1 VHNEVVDRVAWPA
14 QDEWTARARAILTTT
29 GVTEG
34 YCLVLGLGS
43 GRLAEE
49 LAGLAESNGYD
60 LYIIGLDPDPVRTE
74 MLRNRWHRM
83 GILNEQL
90 SAVVGEIC
98 TAEFPPYLA
107 HLIVSEDLEAAGIEN
122 ADTFVESAFYSL
134 RPYGGTMCF
143 DASTLALLQQAAL
156 AGAEIRASGPYAML
170 ERAGALP
177 GSGDWT
183 HLYADASNTVVSKDT
198 LVKAPLGLLW
208 FGGSTHYNVLP
219 RHIHGPSEQV
229 VGGRLFIE
237 GAHHMTA
244 RDVYTGRVI
253 WERNLPNLGTYYKGA
268 LDTNPR
274 HYSGA
279 NVVGTNFVCAAD
291 GVYIARGTE
300 CLRLD
305 PATGD
310 TLQTFTL
317 AEGAAARAPFVQLRI
332 WANLL
337 IVGADP
343 VLYPGDVGAMNWNE
357 TSCRDLVVMDR
368 YTGQVKWQR
377 RADHSFH
384 HNTIIVGRTAS
395 GDALFCIDR
404 VPPGQADALSRRGIP
419 ANDPAAPWRLLALDV
434 ATGDQIWSK
443 TNNVFGTW
451 LGHSEEFDVLLQT
464 GRHSR
469 DITPGEPREQVAY
482 RGSDGTWLWNAS
494 SPGGPCLL
502 LGDRVVAQNSGRGGT
517 ARNILTGQ
525 PIYREH
531 PITGTSV
538 PWGFDRKYGCNSFIG
553 SENLI
558 TFRSGAAGYF
568 DLKNNFGT
576 GNLGGFKSGC
586 TPSLVPANGVLNAPD
601 YTRTCTCGYHNQT
614 SLALIHMPEAE
625 MWTYTSIGSDSR
637 PVKKI
642 GVNFGAPGDR
652 LSDTGVLWLDYPSV
666 GGSSPDIGVTTVP
679 SNPECFRHH
688 SSWFEG
694 ESLAWVTAS
703 GAIGLTRVTIPTNNA
718 QQKQYLV
725 RLFFAEPEDAEAG
738 QRVFDVVLQGREV
751 LTNFDIVRETPPD
764 GTGIVKEF
772 RSVEATSQITLEL
785 RPSTGRPVI
794 CGIEVIAP

>member
-1 VHNEVVDRVAWPA
+1 
-14 QDEWTARARAILTTT
+14 
-29 GVTEG
+29 
-34 YCLVLGLGS
+34 
-43 GRLAEE
+43 
-49 LAGLAESNGYD
+49 
-60 LYIIGLDPDPVRTE
+60 
-74 MLRNRWHRM
+74 
-83 GILNEQL
+83 
-90 SAVVGEIC
+90 
-98 TAEFPPYLA
+98 
-107 HLIVSEDLEAAGIEN
+107 
-122 ADTFVESAFYSL
+122 
-134 RPYGGTMCF
+134 
-143 DASTLALLQQAAL
+143 
-156 AGAEIRASGPYAML
+156 
-170 ERAGALP
+170 
-177 GSGDWT
+177 
-183 HLYADASNTVVSKDT
+183 
-198 LVKAPLGLLW
+198 
-208 FGGSTHYNVLP
+208 
-219 RHIHGPSEQV
+219 
-229 VGGRLFIE
+229 
-237 GAHHMTA
+237 
-244 RDVYTGRVI
+244 
-253 WERNLPNLGTYYKGA
+253 
-268 LDTNPR
+268 
-274 HYSGA
+274 
-279 NVVGTNFVCAAD
+279 
-291 GVYIARGTE
+291 
-300 CLRLD
+300 
-305 PATGD
+305 
-310 TLQTFTL
+310 
-317 AEGAAARAPFVQLRI
+317 
-332 WANLL
+332 
-337 IVGADP
+337 
-343 VLYPGDVGAMNWNE
+343 MNWNE

-738 QRVFDVVLQGREV
+738 QHVFDVVLQGREV

-764 GTGIVKEF
+764 GTGVVKEF
-772 RSVEATSQITLEL
+772 RSIEATSQITLEL